1 MEFVIL
7 LLLLRLIF
15 TLNINIMMMTVF
27 RFDMEGEE
35 LYSVKWYKAGH
46 EFYRYI
52 PGDRSAAQ

>member
-7 LLLLRLIF
+7 ILIL
-15 TLNINIMMMTVF
+15 TLNSNIIMMTLF

-52 PGDRSAAQ
+52 PGDR